1 MNRPIMHTHVDP
13 AGVAADRIRA
23 YNNKRKS
30 LGGSGRPAKWD
41 KLSDA
46 QKETMVKQGR

>member
-13 AGVAADRIRA
+13 AGVDPAGIRA

-30 LGGSGRPAKWD
+30 LGWSGRPVKRD

-46 QKETMVKQGR
+46 HKETMVKRGR